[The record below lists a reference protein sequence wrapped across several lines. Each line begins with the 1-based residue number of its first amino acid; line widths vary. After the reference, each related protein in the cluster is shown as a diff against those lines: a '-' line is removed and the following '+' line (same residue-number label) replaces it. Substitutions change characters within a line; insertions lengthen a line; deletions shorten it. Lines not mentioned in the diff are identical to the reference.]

1 MKRSIVIIFVLSL
14 SALFAGCGGNSV
26 GDANGNA
33 AAANA
38 STKTMHIDWKRAED
52 VPLPRGGYFAAWQN
66 GGLWIAGGSYWKD
79 DKKLWTNE
87 SSLFDPKSG
96 KWSTGEPIPKAFGY
110 GVTANIDGE
119 IYIMGGADGEGDPNR
134 DIYRLRDGK
143 WAKAGETPA
152 AFVFP
157 AYSSVGSS
165 IYVLGGSPDPADV
178 TASTNEVH
186 IYDAKTGTWSKGEP
200 IPGVPRQIFS
210 AAAVGTDIYV
220 FGGLTQK
227 KGEAIA
233 NLDDAYRFDT
243 ATGKWNAIKNMP
255 VKMRAFWAGT
265 DGQNVFL
272 IGGYSDA
279 GLDSVYKYSP
289 KTDDYELISK
299 LPQPLMD
306 TKFIFNDGHFY
317 GASGEDKPRSRFSGL
332 VIGTIN
338 K

>member
-1 MKRSIVIIFVLSL
+1 MKRSIIIFMTS
-14 SALFAGCGGNSV
+14 FAVFFTGCGEVSKS
-26 GDANGNA
+26 DANTNA
-33 AAANA
+33 APVNA
-38 STKTMHIDWKRAED
+38 STKTMKIDWKRAED
-52 VPLPRGGYFAAWQN
+52 VPLPRGGYSAAWTD

-87 SSLFDPKSG
+87 ASLFDPKTG
-96 KWSTGEPIPKAFGY
+96 KWSAAGTIPKAFGY
-110 GVTANIDGE
+110 GITANIDGE
-119 IYIMGGADGEGDPNR
+119 IYIMGGADGDGKPNR
-134 DIYRLRDGK
+134 DIYRLRGGEWIK
-143 WAKAGETPA
+143 IGETPA
-152 AFVFP
+152 AFVYP

-165 IYVLGGSPDPADV
+165 IYVFGGASDPADV
-178 TASTNEVH
+178 TLSTNDTH
-186 IYDAKTGTWSKGEP
+186 IYDTKSGTWSKGEP
-200 IPGVPRQIFS
+200 LPGSPREIFS

-227 KGEAIA
+227 KGEEIA

-243 ATGKWNAIKNMP
+243 AAGKWSPVKNMP

-265 DGQNVFL
+265 DGENIFL

-289 KTDDYELISK
+289 KTDEYELVSK

-306 TKFIFNDGHFY
+306 TKFIYNDGHFY

-332 VIGTIN
+332 VIGTID